1 MQGII
6 LTKIVDNCKKRYSLT
21 IKKLSHFVLETSH
34 GWGKGHR
41 EGGRIMKKAILKWL
55 GIFFFVLSLSGL
67 PFLGQQANAA
77 GKPIVIGAPLATA
90 FLYGWDAERAIR
102 LAVEEINARGGV
114 TVGKEKRP
122 FKVEVMDTRDL
133 EPGVPTSDALLVV
146 EKLIL
151 EKNADFI
158 VGGPV
163 RSEAA
168 LAAMDLLS
176 KYKKVSILTT
186 GVLTPAYHKRV
197 EAEYDKF
204 KYCFRISG
212 EVGWMVVGEFIPCLM
227 EIKAKH
233 NLNRLFIMIQDV
245 AHARAGGDLVEKMSK
260 ERGWEV
266 LGKEVYPTG
275 TTDYSVGLLKAKKEN
290 AQVILI
296 WMDMPETSILLK
308 QWYDMKVPA
317 LPYGTIISAA
327 EEPGFWKATEGKG
340 EYCMASVVNAGNS
353 PCKATPWTMKFVEA
367 YTKKWNVEP
376 EGYGT
381 SSSYMAVYT
390 LKDAIE
396 RAGSL
401 DSDAVVA
408 ALEKTDLMGG
418 VYGRIR
424 FNPKTHQVIPSID
437 PNEGAV
443 GTIFQWQAGKRVVV
457 FPPKIAMGEVK
468 LPPWMKK

>member
-1 MQGII
+1 M
-6 LTKIVDNCKKRYSLT
+6 NHPP
-21 IKKLSHFVLETSH
+21 HFTS
-34 GWGKGHR
+34 GEIFLRK
-41 EGGRIMKKAILKWL
+41 GGRNMSNKSWLLVGILFL
-55 GIFFFVLSLSGL
+55 VFSFFILSLSGS
-67 PFLGQQANAA
+67 NASA
-77 GKPIVIGAPLATA
+77 QGKPIVLGAPLSTA
-90 FLYGWDAERAIR
+90 FLYGWDAARAIT
-102 LAVEEINARGGV
+102 LATEEINAKGGV

-122 FKVEVMDTRDL
+122 FKIEIMDTRDL

-176 KYKKVSILTT
+176 KYKKVSILST

-245 AHARAGGDLVEKMSK
+245 AHARAGGGLVDKMAKEK
-260 ERGWEV
+260 GWEV
-266 LGKEVYPTG
+266 LGTEVYPTG
-275 TTDYSVGLLKAKKEN
+275 TTDYSVGLMKAKKEN

-317 LPYGTIISAA
+317 IPYGTIISAA

-340 EYCMASVVNAGNS
+340 EYAMASVVNAGNAPS
-353 PCKATPWTMKFVEA
+353 KATPWTMKFVEA
-367 YTKKWNVEP
+367 YSKRWKTEP

-424 FNPKTHQVIPSID
+424 FNPKNHQVIPSID

-443 GTIFQWQAGKRVVV
+443 GTIFQWQKGKRVVV

>member
-1 MQGII
+1 MEKPKQWVG
-6 LTKIVDNCKKRYSLT
+6 VFSL
-21 IKKLSHFVLETSH
+21 VL
-34 GWGKGHR
+34 
-41 EGGRIMKKAILKWL
+41 
-55 GIFFFVLSLSGL
+55 VLVGL
-67 PFLGQQANAA
+67 PFLGHQANAA

-90 FLYGWDAERAIR
+90 FLYGWDADRAIK
-102 LAVEEINARGGV
+102 LAVEEINAAGGV

-227 EIKAKH
+227 DIKAKYG
-233 NLNRLFIMIQDV
+233 LNKLFIMIQDV
-245 AHARAGGDLVEKMSK
+245 AHARAGGDLVSKLATEK
-260 ERGWEV
+260 GWEV
-266 LGKEVYPTG
+266 VGKEIFPTG
-275 TTDYSVGLLKAKKEN
+275 TTDYSVGLMKAKKEN

-296 WMDMPETSILLK
+296 WMDMPESSILLK
-308 QWYDMKVPA
+308 QWFDMKVPA
-317 LPYGTIISAA
+317 LPFGTIISAA

-340 EYCMASVVNAGNS
+340 EYALGSVVNAGNTPS
-353 PCKATPWTMKFVEA
+353 KATPWTMKFVEA
-367 YTKKWNVEP
+367 YQKKWKLEP

-396 RAGSL
+396 RAGTL
-401 DSDAVVA
+401 DSEAIVA
-408 ALEKTDLMGG
+408 ALEKTDLMG
-418 VYGRIR
+418 VYGKIK
-424 FNPKTHQVIPSID
+424 FNPKSHQVIPSID

-457 FPPKIAMGEVK
+457 FPPKIAMGEVL

>member
-1 MQGII
+1 MRQKRFI
-6 LTKIVDNCKKRYSLT
+6 LFVG
-21 IKKLSHFVLETSH
+21 LSFLIAGLLDIQFLSS
-34 GWGKGHR
+34 
-41 EGGRIMKKAILKWL
+41 KAYA
-55 GIFFFVLSLSGL
+55 
-67 PFLGQQANAA
+67 Q

-90 FLYGWDAERAIR
+90 FLYGWDAERAIK
-102 LAVEEINARGGV
+102 LAVEEINAKGGV
-114 TVGKEKRP
+114 AVGKEKRP
-122 FKVEVMDTRDL
+122 FKVEAMDTRDL

-163 RSEAA
+163 RSEGA

-186 GVLTPAYHKRV
+186 GALTPAYHKRV

-212 EVGWMVVGEFIPCLM
+212 EVGWMVAGEFVPCLM
-227 EIKAKH
+227 DIKTKYG
-233 NLNRLFIMIQDV
+233 LNKLFIMVQDV
-245 AHARAGGDLVEKMSK
+245 AHARAAGDATGKMASEK
-260 ERGWEV
+260 GWEII
-266 LGKEVYPTG
+266 GKEIYPTG
-275 TTDYSVGLLKAKKEN
+275 TTDYSVGLLKAKKDN

-296 WMDMPETSILLK
+296 VMDMPESSILLK
-308 QWYDMKVPA
+308 QWYDMKIPA
-317 LPYGTIISAA
+317 LPFGTIIAAA
-327 EEPGFWKATEGKG
+327 EQPGFWKATEGKG
-340 EYCMASVVNAGNS
+340 EYCLASVVNAGNAPS
-353 PCKATPWTMKFVEA
+353 NATPWTMKFVEA
-367 YTKKWNVEP
+367 YQKKYGLEP

-396 RAGSL
+396 RAGSV
-401 DSDAVVA
+401 DSDAVVS
-408 ALEKTDLMGG
+408 ALEKTDLMG

-424 FNPKTHQVIPSID
+424 FNPKNHQVIPSVD
-437 PNEGAV
+437 PKEGAV
-443 GTIFQWQAGKRVVV
+443 GTIFQWQAGKRIVI

>member
-1 MQGII
+1 M
-6 LTKIVDNCKKRYSLT
+6 KRRW
-21 IKKLSHFVLETSH
+21 FVLFV
-34 GWGKGHR
+34 GVPFL
-41 EGGRIMKKAILKWL
+41 IVCLL
-55 GIFFFVLSLSGL
+55 GIQSFNTK
-67 PFLGQQANAA
+67 ANAQ
-77 GKPIVIGAPLATA
+77 GKPIVIGAPLSTA
-90 FLYGWDAERAIR
+90 FLYGWDAERAIK
-102 LAVEEINARGGV
+102 LAVEEINAGGGV
-114 TVGKEKRP
+114 KVGKEKRP
-122 FKVEVMDTRDL
+122 FKVEVIDTRDL

-186 GVLTPAYHKRV
+186 GVLTPAYHARIAK
-197 EAEYDKF
+197 EYDKF

-212 EVGWMVVGEFIPCLM
+212 EVLWMVKGEFIPCLM
-227 EIKAKH
+227 GIKEKYR
-233 NLNRLFIMIQDV
+233 LNRLFIMIQDV
-245 AHARAGGDLVEKMSK
+245 AHARWGGDTVEKMSK
-260 ERGWEV
+260 EGGWEV
-266 LGKEVYPTG
+266 LGKEIYPTG
-275 TTDYSVGLLKAKKEN
+275 TTDYSVGLMKAKKEN

-317 LPYGTIISAA
+317 LPFGTIISAA
-327 EEPGFWKATEGKG
+327 EEPGFWKASEGKG
-340 EYCMASVVNAGNS
+340 EYAMASVVNAGNAPS
-353 PCKATPWTMKFVEA
+353 KATPWTMKFVEA
-367 YTKKWNVEP
+367 YKKKYGLEP

-401 DSDAVVA
+401 DSDAVIA
-408 ALEKTDLMGG
+408 ALEKTDLMG
-418 VYGRIR
+418 VYGRIK
-424 FNPKTHQVIPSID
+424 FDPKSHQVIPSID

-443 GTIFQWQAGKRVVV
+443 GTIFQWQKGKRVVV
-457 FPPKIAMGEVK
+457 FPPKIAVGEIK
-468 LPPWMKK
+468 LPPWMKKK

>member
-1 MQGII
+1 M
-6 LTKIVDNCKKRYSLT
+6 
-21 IKKLSHFVLETSH
+21 
-34 GWGKGHR
+34 GWGKCHH
-41 EGGRIMKKAILKWL
+41 EGGKIMKRAKLWV
-55 GIFFFVLSLSGL
+55 GIFFLVLALSGL

-77 GKPIVIGAPLATA
+77 AKPIVIGAPLATA
-90 FLYGWDAERAIR
+90 FLYGWDAERAIK
-102 LAVEEINARGGV
+102 LAVEEINAKGGV

-122 FKVEVMDTRDL
+122 FKVEAMDTRDL

-212 EVGWMVVGEFIPCLM
+212 EVGWMVTGEFIPCLM
-227 EIKAKH
+227 DIKAKYG
-233 NLNRLFIMIQDV
+233 LNKLFIMIQDV
-245 AHARAGGDLVEKMSK
+245 AHARGGGDLVAKLASEK
-260 ERGWEV
+260 GWEV
-266 LGKEVYPTG
+266 LGKEIYPTG
-275 TTDYSVGLLKAKKEN
+275 TTDYSVGLMKAKKEN

-296 WMDMPETSILLK
+296 WMDMPESSILLK
-308 QWYDMKVPA
+308 QWFDMKIPA
-317 LPYGTIISAA
+317 LPFGTIISAA

-340 EYCMASVVNAGNS
+340 EYALASVVNAGNS
-353 PCKATPWTMKFVEA
+353 PSKATPWTMKFVEA
-367 YTKKWNVEP
+367 YTKKWKVEP

-381 SSSYMAVYT
+381 SSSYMAVYA

-401 DSDAVVA
+401 NPDAIIA
-408 ALEKTDLMGG
+408 ALEKTDMMG

-424 FNPKTHQVIPSID
+424 FNPKNHQVIPSVD

-457 FPPKIAMGEVK
+457 FPPKIAMGDVK

>member
-1 MQGII
+1 MKRGKLFRGRVAIC
-6 LTKIVDNCKKRYSLT
+6 LIVGLAVLFFMMGTGWCKG
-21 IKKLSHFVLETSH
+21 E
-34 GWGKGHR
+34 
-41 EGGRIMKKAILKWL
+41 
-55 GIFFFVLSLSGL
+55 
-67 PFLGQQANAA
+67 
-77 GKPIVIGAPLATA
+77 KPIVIGCPLSTA
-90 FLYGWDAERAIR
+90 FLYGWDAERAIT
-102 LAVEEINARGGV
+102 LAVEEINAAGGV
-114 TVGKEKRP
+114 KVGNKNYP

-133 EPGVPTSDALLVV
+133 EPGVPVSDALLVV

-151 EKNADFI
+151 EKEVDFI
-158 VGGPV
+158 IGGPI

-186 GVLTPAYHKRV
+186 GALTPAYHARV
-197 EAEYDKF
+197 ANEYDKF

-212 EVGWMVVGEFIPCLM
+212 EVGWMVKGEFIPCLM
-227 EIKAKH
+227 GIKEKYG
-233 NLNRLFIMIQDV
+233 LNRLFIMIQDV
-245 AHARAGGDLVEKMSK
+245 AHARAGGSLVDKMAK
-260 ERGWEV
+260 DGGWEV
-266 LGKEVYPTG
+266 LGTEIFPTG
-275 TTDYSVGLLKAKKEN
+275 TTDYSVGLLKAKKER

-340 EYCMASVVNAGNS
+340 EYAMASVVNAGNAPS
-353 PCKATPWTMKFVEA
+353 NATPWTMKFVEA
-367 YTKKWNVEP
+367 YQKKWGLEP

-381 SSSYMAVYT
+381 SSSYMAVYV

-401 DSDAVVA
+401 KSDDVIA
-408 ALEKTDLMGG
+408 ALEKTDMMG
-418 VYGRIR
+418 VYGRIK
-424 FNPKTHQVIPSID
+424 FDPKSHQVIPSID
-437 PNEGAV
+437 PNIGAV

-468 LPPWMKK
+468 LPPWMK

>member
-1 MQGII
+1 MGRG
-6 LTKIVDNCKKRYSLT
+6 KISIKGGKHMKRTFL
-21 IKKLSHFVLETSH
+21 LLLVGVLLFASGFH
-34 GWGKGHR
+34 A
-41 EGGRIMKKAILKWL
+41 KA
-55 GIFFFVLSLSGL
+55 
-67 PFLGQQANAA
+67 AE
-77 GKPIVIGAPLATA
+77 KPIVLGAPLSTA
-90 FLYGWDAERAIR
+90 FLYGWDAARAIT
-102 LAVEEINARGGV
+102 LAVEEINAKGGV

-176 KYKKVSILTT
+176 KYKRISILST
-186 GVLTPAYHKRV
+186 GVLTPAYHARV
-197 EAEYDKF
+197 AKEYDKF

-212 EVGWMVVGEFIPCLM
+212 EVVWMVKGEFIPCLM
-227 EIKAKH
+227 GIKEKYG
-233 NLNRLFIMIQDV
+233 LNRLFIMIQDV
-245 AHARAGGDLVEKMSK
+245 AHARAGGGLVDKMAK
-260 ERGWEV
+260 EGGWQV
-266 LGKEVYPTG
+266 LGTEIFPTG
-275 TTDYSVGLLKAKKEN
+275 TTDYSVGLMKAKKEN

-340 EYCMASVVNAGNS
+340 EYAMASVVNAGNAPS
-353 PCKATPWTMKFVEA
+353 KATPWTMQFVDA
-367 YTKKWNVEP
+367 YKKRWKTEP

-401 DSDAVVA
+401 DSDAVIA
-408 ALEKTDLMGG
+408 ALEKTDLMG

-424 FNPKTHQVIPSID
+424 FDPKSHQVIPSID
-437 PNEGAV
+437 PKEGAV
-443 GTIFQWQAGKRVVV
+443 GTIFQWQKGKRVVV

>member
-1 MQGII
+1 MKK
-6 LTKIVDNCKKRYSLT
+6 KIFVLT
-21 IKKLSHFVLETSH
+21 I
-34 GWGKGHR
+34 
-41 EGGRIMKKAILKWL
+41 
-55 GIFFFVLSLSGL
+55 GIFIFVSFLTLSLKSY
-67 PFLGQQANAA
+67 GQ
-77 GKPIVIGAPLATA
+77 GKPIILGAPLSTA
-90 FLYGWDAERAIR
+90 FLYGWDAERAIK
-102 LAVEEINARGGV
+102 LAVEEINAKGGV

-133 EPGVPTSDALLVV
+133 EPGVPVSDALLVV

-158 VGGPV
+158 IGGPV

-168 LAAMDLLS
+168 LAAMDLLH

-204 KYCFRISG
+204 KYCFRITG
-212 EVGWMVVGEFIPCLM
+212 EVGWMVTGEFIPCLM
-227 EIKAKH
+227 GIKEKFG
-233 NLNRLFIMIQDV
+233 LNRLFIMVQDV
-245 AHARAGGDLVEKMSK
+245 AHARAGGDIVAKMAGEK
-260 ERGWEV
+260 GWEIV
-266 LGKEVYPTG
+266 GKEIYPTG
-275 TTDYSVGLLKAKKEN
+275 TTDYSVGLLKAKKDN

-296 WMDMPETSILLK
+296 WMDMPETAILLK
-308 QWYDMKVPA
+308 QWYDMKIPA
-317 LPYGTIISAA
+317 LPFGTIISAA
-327 EEPGFWKATEGKG
+327 EQPGFWKATEGKG
-340 EYCMASVVNAGNS
+340 EYCMASVVNAGNAPS
-353 PCKATPWTMKFVEA
+353 KATPWTMRFVEA
-367 YTKKWNVEP
+367 YQKKYGLEP

-381 SSSYMAVYT
+381 SSSYMAVYV

-396 RAGSL
+396 RAGRL

-408 ALEKTDLMGG
+408 ALEKTDMMG

-424 FNPKTHQVIPSID
+424 FNPKNHQVIPSLD

-443 GTIFQWQAGKRVVV
+443 GTIFQWQAGKRIVV